1 MDTDAGREKDST
13 VTTRLKR
20 RDGQSLTS
28 DSGLVVARGTKE
40 GLVIRLDA
48 GSGYIQL
55 EDVLRD
61 FLVARHTFISGQE
74 VTLEWVNDRASS
86 EERSQIEEVLLRDFD
101 VRVRSSRVLRG
112 GGGSADQVEQ
122 GLGIGGAV
130 RKIAAGLVGG
140 RTAIE
145 AEEIAEKVSAPPSL
159 FSGFGTFEKDVERGG
174 AADTVALGG
183 AVFDEPN
190 AKVVCA
196 TLRSGQR
203 IESEHTVV
211 VLGDVNS
218 GAEVVSGGHVVVLG
232 SLRGLAH
239 AGAFEDSDGP
249 AYIVALS
256 LQPTQ
261 LRIGGVISR
270 SNGRLSSN
278 ESGPE
283 FARVDGDSIV
293 VEKYHPRAVAQRAGR
308 FF

>member
-1 MDTDAGREKDST
+1 METDAGREKDST

-20 RDGQSLTS
+20 RDGQSLSS

-48 GSGYIQL
+48 GSGYVQL
-55 EDVLRD
+55 EDELRD
-61 FLVARHTFISGQE
+61 FLVARHTFVSGQE

-86 EERSQIEEVLLRDFD
+86 EERSRVEEVVLRDFD

-112 GGGSADQVEQ
+112 GGEGAEQAEQ
-122 GLGIGGAV
+122 GLGIGSAV

-140 RTAIE
+140 RATIE
-145 AEEIAEKVSAPPSL
+145 AEEISEKAATPTSL
-159 FSGFGTFEKDVERGG
+159 FSGFGTFERDSERGS
-174 AADTVALGG
+174 ADTVALGG
-183 AVFDEPN
+183 AVWDEPN
-190 AKVVCA
+190 AKVVCS

-211 VLGDVNS
+211 ILGDVNS

-249 AYIVALS
+249 AYIIALS

-270 SNGRLSSN
+270 SNGRLSTN

-283 FARVDGDSIV
+283 IARVDGDSIV
-293 VEKYHPRAVAQRAGR
+293 VEKYHPRVVAQRAGR